1 MYITREE
8 LYALLLLIAT
18 IIGIVISAFNNKKN

>member
-1 MYITREE
+1 MYITHEE